1 MLMSF
6 KAYVFWASAWVTA
19 ALGFLIMVPRAL
31 FWNMLLVLVLHM
43 VDTGEV
49 MRFIEFSNWA
59 PLTSLLR

>member
-19 ALGFLIMVPRAL
+19 ALGVLIMVPRAL

-49 MRFIEFSNWA
+49 MRFIEFSN
-59 PLTSLLR
+59 

>member
-19 ALGFLIMVPRAL
+19 TLGFLIMVPRAL

-49 MRFIEFSNWA
+49 MRFIEFSN
-59 PLTSLLR
+59 